1 MSDDYETAMRDPG
14 DVFDSP
20 RDVLDSDFSTEQKRN
35 ILRSWEDQ
43 AEKRQIA
50 TAEGMARPGSVEDS
64 GRLLADI
71 ADALRI
77 LTN

>member
-14 DVFDSP
+14 DVFDRP
-20 RDVLDSDFSTEQKRN
+20 RDVLDSDFNTEQKRN

-43 AEKRQIA
+43 VEKRQIA
-50 TAEGMARPGSVEDS
+50 TAEGMAKPGSLEDC
-64 GRLLADI
+64 GPLLAEL
-71 ADALRI
+71 ADSLRI